1 MKIKSLI
8 LSVALAV
15 SGVGFIPTAAA
26 SENPKVE
33 SFTVSPLDIDLTAAD
48 TKVTFELT
56 VSHPSGIENSVTLLT
71 LTNGLGITMSEPLTR
86 SDSPVNAKLAKVVF
100 KGSITI
106 PRNTTPGVYTYSA
119 NEVKNNS
126 SAGYQ
131 YGTGK
136 ISGGVVRNL
145 VGAETGL
152 LIRTAGDLK
161 YDYRTFYGPSY
172 DNSLNYVYTNKVKYN
187 STNQPIL
194 KVGETFKISD
204 YYELQVPGLSL
215 NLSTTTPAVC
225 SANGSELK
233 LLSEGNCTYVVS
245 TAATKDYLEVKDS
258 QSFSVTAAR
267 QKPKLEIVKIETRDV
282 KVFPTS
288 FEVQN
293 VYSVSGGYIFPL
305 SVTPTVCFTSGF
317 FVKLIAA
324 GTCSLTYQTVVSSS
338 YLASDLY
345 TQSFQVLNNGVA
357 AQTPVVA
364 PTPVVTPAPT
374 PTVKPVVK
382 KTITCTKGTK
392 SVKRTGTAPKCPKGY
407 KLKK

>member
-1 MKIKSLI
+1 MKIRSII
-8 LSVALAV
+8 LSLALAI
-15 SGVGFIPTAAA
+15 SGIVFIPSATA

-33 SFTVSPLDIDLTAAD
+33 SFTFSPQEIDLTAAD

-86 SDSPVNAKLAKVVF
+86 TDIPVNAKLAKVVF

-106 PRNTTPGVYTYSA
+106 PRNTTPGVYTFSA

-136 ISGGVVRNL
+136 IVGGVVRNL
-145 VGAETGL
+145 VGAESGL
-152 LIRTAGDLK
+152 LIRTAGNLK
-161 YDYRTFYGPSY
+161 YDYQTFYGPSY
-172 DNSLNYVYTNKVKYN
+172 DNSLNFTYTNKVKYN
-187 STNQPIL
+187 AINQPIW
-194 KVGETFKISD
+194 KVGETVKISD
-204 YYELQVPGLSL
+204 YYELQVPELALKLS
-215 NLSTTTPAVC
+215 STTPSVC
-225 SANGSELK
+225 AATGIELK
-233 LLSEGNCTYVVS
+233 LLSEGNCTFLVS

-258 QSFSVTAAR
+258 QSSTITAAR
-267 QKPKLEIVKIETRDV
+267 QKPKLEVV
-282 KVFPTS
+282 KVETKDIKLFPAS

-293 VYSVSGGYIFPL
+293 VYSISGGYIFPL
-305 SVTPTVCFTSGF
+305 SISPTVCYTSGF

-324 GTCSLTYQTVVSSS
+324 GTCSLTYQTAVSAT

-345 TQSFQVLNNGVA
+345 TQSFQVLDNGVA
-357 AQTPVVA
+357 APVVA
-364 PTPVVTPAPT
+364 PTPVAT
-374 PTVKPVVK
+374 PTATPTAKPVVK
-382 KTITCTKGTK
+382 RTISCVKGTK
-392 SVKRTGTAPKCPKGY
+392 TVKKTAVSPKCPKGY

>member
-8 LSVALAV
+8 LAFALAV

-33 SFTVSPLDIDLTAAD
+33 SFAVSPLDIDLTGAD

-56 VSHPSGIENSVTLLT
+56 VSHPNGIENSTTLLT
-71 LTNGLGITMSEPLTR
+71 LTNGLGITISEPLTR
-86 SDSPVNAKLAKVVF
+86 TDSPVNAKLAKVVF

-106 PRNTTPGVYTYSA
+106 PRNTTPGVYTFSA

-152 LIRTAGDLK
+152 LIRTAGNLK
-161 YDYRTFYGPSY
+161 YDYQTFFGPSY
-172 DNSLNYVYTNKVKYN
+172 DNSLNYVYTDKVKYN

-194 KVGETFKISD
+194 KVGESFKITD
-204 YYELQVPGLSL
+204 YYELQVPSLSL
-215 NLSTTTPAVC
+215 NLSTTTPTVC
-225 SANGSELK
+225 SVNGSELK
-233 LLSEGNCTYVVS
+233 LLSEGNCTYLVS

-258 QSFSVTAAR
+258 QSVTVTAAR
-267 QKPKLEIVKIETRDV
+267 QKPKLEVVKIETKDV
-282 KVFPTS
+282 KAFPSS

-293 VYSVSGGYIFPL
+293 VYSISGGYIFPL
-305 SVTPTVCFTSGF
+305 SVTPTVCYTSGF

-324 GTCSLTYQTVVSSS
+324 GTCSLTYQTIVSTS

-357 AQTPVVA
+357 APA
-364 PTPVVTPAPT
+364 SVVTPT
-374 PTVKPVVK
+374 PTAKPVVK
-382 KTITCTKGTK
+382 KTISCVKGKKT
-392 SVKRTGTAPKCPKGY
+392 VTRTGTSPKCPAGY